1 MEPLNNISCTA
12 IETPFGLLFFSQD
25 DSGRNLMQKYLQC
38 LTDHYFDPDFDIA
51 PVRIL
56 DLKDIPVPEACYLNP
71 EPNAL
76 QNYLYLPNDRPAEES
91 PQNIKRLF
99 EHDMSPT
106 SEAFSSFVEATKTNE
121 SHRNRNIRS
130 MLASMESS
138 ERTVTDHA
146 LVPQTDEVLEQI
158 HEAQQDYSDMERLL
172 AKAYDIRG
180 HRSLRLI
187 LENPDWN
194 VRVDSVDLNIY
205 HRAVLRDDHCVYLPE
220 QKNQRPD
227 HVYA

>member
-1 MEPLNNISCTA
+1 MKPLNESPCTA
-12 IETPFGLLFFSQD
+12 VETAHGLLFFSQD
-25 DSGRNLMQKYLQC
+25 DYGQNLMQKYLQC

-56 DLKDIPVPEACYLNP
+56 DLKNIPAPEACYLNP
-71 EPNAL
+71 KPNAL

-91 PQNIKRLF
+91 PQNIKILF

-130 MLASMESS
+130 MLASMESC
-138 ERTVTDHA
+138 ERTVTDHT
-146 LVPQTDEVLEQI
+146 LVPQTDEVLRQI

-187 LENPDWN
+187 LESPDWN
-194 VRVDSVDLNIY
+194 VRVDGVDLNIY
-205 HRAVLRDDHCVYLPE
+205 HRAVLRDGHCVYLAE

>member
-1 MEPLNNISCTA
+1 
-12 IETPFGLLFFSQD
+12 
-25 DSGRNLMQKYLQC
+25 
-38 LTDHYFDPDFDIA
+38 
-51 PVRIL
+51 
-56 DLKDIPVPEACYLNP
+56 
-71 EPNAL
+71 
-76 QNYLYLPNDRPAEES
+76 
-91 PQNIKRLF
+91 
-99 EHDMSPT
+99 
-106 SEAFSSFVEATKTNE
+106 
-121 SHRNRNIRS
+121 

-180 HRSLRLI
+180 HRSLCLI

-205 HRAVLRDDHCVYLPE
+205 HRAVLRDGHCIYLAE